1 MFCKVLCILLL
12 LWEAKLTTDIR
23 VLYYLLLLKVLY
35 YLLLLKLSGGA
46 NGGAL

>member
-23 VLYYLLLLKVLY
+23 VLYYLLLLK
-35 YLLLLKLSGGA
+35 LSGGA